1 MCDCVCVA
9 CEARG
14 SAAPRRE
21 NASIVATGEINR
33 VSSGSARRMTTTTT
47 MRRVLALAPR
57 ASSAAFGDAR
67 ARACAYAT
75 TTTARTTSATTTT
88 EKEDA
93 TTVGAS
99 SDARAS
105 ASAAAASAAM
115 GRKASFGYTE
125 VEYTE
130 KEKLVRGVFERV
142 APSYDVMNDLMSAG
156 VHRLWK
162 DYFVSKVGAFAG
174 MTHLDV
180 AGGTGDIAF
189 RVLRALQKAEKNA
202 ELDGQ
207 VLDGKTRGR
216 VIVSDINPAMLREGI
231 KRATQ
236 RGLSQ
241 SQLEWLEGNAEKLP
255 IEDNSID
262 VYTIAFGL
270 RNVTNTSAALADA
283 HRCLKPGGK
292 YMILEFSHV
301 ESEPLKS
308 VYDFYSFN
316 VIPKLGEIVAR
327 DRDSYQ
333 YLVESIRKFP
343 TQEKLKTMMRDVGFK
358 HVTHENL
365 TGGMVAIHTGYKE

>member
-1 MCDCVCVA
+1 M
-9 CEARG
+9 
-14 SAAPRRE
+14 
-21 NASIVATGEINR
+21 
-33 VSSGSARRMTTTTT
+33 
-47 MRRVLALAPR
+47 
-57 ASSAAFGDAR
+57 
-67 ARACAYAT
+67 
-75 TTTARTTSATTTT
+75 
-88 EKEDA
+88 
-93 TTVGAS
+93 
-99 SDARAS
+99 
-105 ASAAAASAAM
+105 
-115 GRKASFGYTE
+115 
-125 VEYTE
+125 E

-142 APSYDVMNDLMSAG
+142 APSYDVMNDVMSAG

-207 VLDGKTRGR
+207 VLDAKTRGR
-216 VIVSDINPAMLREGI
+216 VIVSDINPAMLREGM

-236 RGLSQ
+236 RGMSQ

-255 IEDNSID
+255 VADNSVD

-316 VIPKLGEIVAR
+316 VIPKLGELIAR

-343 TQEKLKTMMRDVGFK
+343 AQEKLKSMMRDVGFK

>member
-1 MCDCVCVA
+1 MRRA
-9 CEARG
+9 TLAMARG
-14 SAAPRRE
+14 VDAAMATRATAAATTTAAAAAMRATMATKTTGGVD
-21 NASIVATGEINR
+21 ASG
-33 VSSGSARRMTTTTT
+33 TTTTT
-47 MRRVLALAPR
+47 
-57 ASSAAFGDAR
+57 
-67 ARACAYAT
+67 
-75 TTTARTTSATTTT
+75 TTTAATDG
-88 EKEDA
+88 EKA
-93 TTVGAS
+93 
-99 SDARAS
+99 
-105 ASAAAASAAM
+105 
-115 GRKASFGYTE
+115 KASFGYTE
-125 VEYTE
+125 VDYME

-142 APSYDVMNDLMSAG
+142 APSYDVMNDVMSAG

-207 VLDGKTRGR
+207 VLDAKTRGR
-216 VIVSDINPAMLREGI
+216 VIVSDINPAMLREGM

-236 RGLSQ
+236 RGMSQ

-255 IEDNSID
+255 VADNSVD

-316 VIPKLGEIVAR
+316 VIPKLGELIAR

-343 TQEKLKTMMRDVGFK
+343 AQEKLKSMMRDVGFK

>member
-1 MCDCVCVA
+1 
-9 CEARG
+9 
-14 SAAPRRE
+14 
-21 NASIVATGEINR
+21 
-33 VSSGSARRMTTTTT
+33 
-47 MRRVLALAPR
+47 
-57 ASSAAFGDAR
+57 
-67 ARACAYAT
+67 
-75 TTTARTTSATTTT
+75 
-88 EKEDA
+88 
-93 TTVGAS
+93 
-99 SDARAS
+99 
-105 ASAAAASAAM
+105 M

>member
-1 MCDCVCVA
+1 MRRAAFAV
-9 CEARG
+9 ARG
-14 SAAPRRE
+14 VDAAMATRATTAAAAAMRATMATKTTGGVD
-21 NASIVATGEINR
+21 ASG
-33 VSSGSARRMTTTTT
+33 TTTTT
-47 MRRVLALAPR
+47 
-57 ASSAAFGDAR
+57 
-67 ARACAYAT
+67 
-75 TTTARTTSATTTT
+75 TTTAATDG
-88 EKEDA
+88 EKA
-93 TTVGAS
+93 
-99 SDARAS
+99 
-105 ASAAAASAAM
+105 
-115 GRKASFGYTE
+115 KASFGYTE
-125 VEYTE
+125 VDYME